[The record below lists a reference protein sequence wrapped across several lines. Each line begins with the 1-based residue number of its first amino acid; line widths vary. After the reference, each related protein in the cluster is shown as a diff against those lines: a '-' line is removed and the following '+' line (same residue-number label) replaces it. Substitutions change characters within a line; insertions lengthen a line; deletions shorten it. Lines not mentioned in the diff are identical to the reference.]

1 MAVKRFY
8 ETFHPEHYD
17 LRINVNRKQKEING
31 TSTVT
36 GEVIENPVFIN
47 QKNMTI
53 DSVKVDGKDVPFD
66 VLEKDEAIKI
76 ETGKNGKAI
85 IEVEYSAPLTDT
97 MMGIYPSYYEVDGV
111 KKQIIGTQFETTFAR
126 QAFPCIDEPEAKATF
141 TLALKWDEEDGEVA
155 LANMPEVEVDKDG
168 YHHFEETVRM
178 SSYLVAFAFGDLQS
192 KTTHTK
198 DGVLIGVYATKAHK
212 PKELDFAL
220 DVAKNAIEFYEEF
233 YQTKYPLPQSLQ
245 LALPDFSAG
254 AMENWGLVTYREAYL
269 LLDPDNTSL
278 EMKKLVAT
286 VITHELAHQWFG
298 DLVTMKWWDNLWLN
312 ESFAN
317 MMEYLSVDGLEPDW
331 HIWEMFQTS
340 EAPAALTRDATDGVQ
355 PIQMEIN
362 DPADIDSA
370 FDSAIVY
377 AKGSRMLVMVRSL
390 LGDDALRKGLK
401 YYFDHHKFGNA
412 TGDDLWD
419 ALSTATDLDI
429 GKIMHSWLKQPGYP
443 VVSAYVDSSD
453 GHLKLSQQQF
463 FVGEGKDVGRQW
475 QIPLNANFKAPKI
488 MSDKEI
494 DLGYYKNLRSEAGHP
509 LRINVGNNSHFIVK
523 YDKTLLDDILAH
535 VDELDP
541 IAKLQLLQDLRLLAE
556 GKQISYAAVVPLL
569 TKFADSKSS
578 VVINAL
584 YATAAK
590 LRQFVEPES
599 AQEKDLKKLYDK
611 LSAGQ
616 VARLGWKV
624 KPGESDEDAQIRPYE
639 LSASLYAENKDSI
652 KTAHEIFTANEDN
665 LEAMNADIRPYVLIN
680 EVKNFGNAEL
690 VDKLIKEYQRTADP
704 SYKVDLRSAVT
715 STKDLAAIKAIVGD
729 FENADVVKPQDL
741 RGWYRGL
748 LANHYGQQA
757 AWDWIR
763 EDWDWLDKT
772 VGGDMEFA
780 TFITVTTGVFHT
792 PERLKEFKEFK
803 EFFEPKVNVPLLSRE
818 IKMDI
823 KVIEGKVNLIEDE
836 KDAVNSAV
844 AKAID

>member
-17 LRINVNRKQKEING
+17 LRIDVNREKKLITG
-31 TSTVT
+31 TSTIT
-36 GEVIENPVFIN
+36 GEAMQNPVMVN
-47 QKNMTI
+47 QKFMDIKGVT
-53 DSVKVDGKDVPFD
+53 VDGEKVPFEFND
-66 VLEKDEAIKI
+66 KDEAIKI
-76 ETGKNGKAI
+76 DAGKTGKMV
-85 IEVEYSAPLTDT
+85 IEIAYSAPLTDT
-97 MMGIYPSYYEVDGV
+97 MMGIYPSYYELNGV

-126 QAFPCIDEPEAKATF
+126 QAFPSIDEPEAKATF
-141 TLALKWDEEDGEVA
+141 SLALKWDEQDGEVA
-155 LANMPEVEVDKDG
+155 LANMPETDVDKDG

-220 DVAKNAIEFYEEF
+220 DIAKRAIEFYEDF

-362 DPADIDSA
+362 DPADIDSV

-390 LGDDALRKGLK
+390 L
-401 YYFDHHKFGNA
+401 
-412 TGDDLWD
+412 GDDLWD

-443 VVSAYVDSSD
+443 VVHAFVDAD
-453 GHLKLSQQQF
+453 GHLKLTQKQF
-463 FVGEGKDVGRQW
+463 FIGEGEDKGRQW
-475 QIPLNANFKAPKI
+475 QIPLNANFDAPKI
-488 MSDKEI
+488 MSEKEL
-494 DLGYYKNLRSEAGHP
+494 DLGNYKVLREDAGHP
-509 LRINVGNNSHFIVK
+509 LRINFGNNSHFIVK
-523 YDKTLLDDILAH
+523 YDKTLLDDILSD

-556 GKQISYAAVVPLL
+556 GKQISYASIVPLL

-578 VVINAL
+578 LVINAL
-584 YATAAK
+584 YTTAAK

-599 AQEKDLKKLYDK
+599 AEEKNLKKLYDL
-611 LSAGQ
+611 LSKDQ

-624 KPGESDEDAQIRPYE
+624 KNGESDEDIQIRPYE
-639 LSASLYAENKDSI
+639 LAASLYAENADSI
-652 KTAHEIFTANEDN
+652 KAAHEIFTENEDN
-665 LEAMNADIRPYVLIN
+665 LEAMNADVRPYVLIN
-680 EVKNFGNAEL
+680 EVKNYGSHDL
-690 VDKLIKEYQRTADP
+690 VAKLIKEYQRTADA
-704 SYKVDLRSAVT
+704 SYKADLRSAVT
-715 STKDLAAIKAIVGD
+715 STIDPAEVKEILGN
-729 FENADVVKPQDL
+729 FETADVIKPQDL

-748 LANHYGQQA
+748 LANHHGQQA

-792 PERLKEFKEFK
+792 PARLKEFK

-818 IKMDI
+818 IKMDV
-823 KVIEGKVNLIEDE
+823 KVIESKVNLIEDE
-836 KDAVNSAV
+836 KDAVNEAV
-844 AKAID
+844 AKAI

>member
-475 QIPLNANFKAPKI
+475 QIPLNANFKAPKM

-792 PERLKEFKEFK
+792 PERLKEFKEF
-803 EFFEPKVNVPLLSRE
+803 FEPKVNVPLLSRE

>member
-362 DPADIDSA
+362 DPANIDSA

-715 STKDLAAIKAIVGD
+715 STKDLAAIKAIVSD

-792 PERLKEFKEFK
+792 PERLKEFKEF
-803 EFFEPKVNVPLLSRE
+803 FEPKVNVPLLSRE

>member
-599 AQEKDLKKLYDK
+599 AQEKDLKMTSYPLVKLLVWAGK
-611 LSAGQ
+611 LSQ
-616 VARLGWKV
+616 VK
-624 KPGESDEDAQIRPYE
+624 
-639 LSASLYAENKDSI
+639 
-652 KTAHEIFTANEDN
+652 
-665 LEAMNADIRPYVLIN
+665 AM
-680 EVKNFGNAEL
+680 
-690 VDKLIKEYQRTADP
+690 
-704 SYKVDLRSAVT
+704 
-715 STKDLAAIKAIVGD
+715 
-729 FENADVVKPQDL
+729 
-741 RGWYRGL
+741 
-748 LANHYGQQA
+748 
-757 AWDWIR
+757 
-763 EDWDWLDKT
+763 
-772 VGGDMEFA
+772 
-780 TFITVTTGVFHT
+780 
-792 PERLKEFKEFK
+792 
-803 EFFEPKVNVPLLSRE
+803 
-818 IKMDI
+818 KMH
-823 KVIEGKVNLIEDE
+823 KFVHMN
-836 KDAVNSAV
+836 
-844 AKAID
+844 

>member
-141 TLALKWDEEDGEVA
+141 TLALKWDEEEGEVA

-463 FVGEGKDVGRQW
+463 FIGEGKDVGRQW

-556 GKQISYAAVVPLL
+556 GKQISYASIVPLL

-578 VVINAL
+578 LVINAL
-584 YATAAK
+584 YTTAAK

-599 AQEKDLKKLYDK
+599 NEEKNLKKLYDL
-611 LSAGQ
+611 LSKDQ
-616 VARLGWKV
+616 VARLGWEV
-624 KPGESDEDAQIRPYE
+624 KPGESDEDVQIRPYE
-639 LSASLYAENKDSI
+639 LSASLYAENVDSI
-652 KTAHEIFTANEDN
+652 KAAHQIFTENEDN
-665 LEAMNADIRPYVLIN
+665 LEALNADIRPYVLIN

-792 PERLKEFKEFK
+792 PERLKEFKEF
-803 EFFEPKVNVPLLSRE
+803 FEPKVNVPLLSRE

>member
-17 LRINVNRKQKEING
+17 LRINVNRKNKTING
-31 TSTVT
+31 TSTIT
-36 GEVIENPVFIN
+36 GDVIENPVFIN
-47 QKNMTI
+47 QKFMTI
-53 DSVKVDGKDVPFD
+53 DSAKVDGKNVDFD
-66 VLEKDEAIKI
+66 VIEKDEAIKI
-76 ETGKNGKAI
+76 KTGVTGKAV
-85 IEVEYSAPLTDT
+85 IEIAYSAPLTDT
-97 MMGIYPSYYEVDGV
+97 MMGIYPSYYELEGK

-126 QAFPCIDEPEAKATF
+126 QAFPCVDEPEAKATF
-141 TLALKWDEEDGEVA
+141 SLALKWDEQDGEVA

-178 SSYLVAFAFGDLQS
+178 SSYLVAFAFGELQS

-220 DVAKNAIEFYEEF
+220 DIAKRAIEFYEEF

-340 EAPAALTRDATDGVQ
+340 EAASALNRDATDGVQ

-362 DPADIDSA
+362 DPADIDSV
-370 FDSAIVY
+370 FDGAIVY

-443 VVSAYVDSSD
+443 VVNAFVAED
-453 GHLKLSQQQF
+453 GHLKLTQKQF
-463 FVGEGKDVGRQW
+463 FIGEGEDKGRQW
-475 QIPLNANFKAPKI
+475 QIPLNANFDAPKI

-494 DLGYYKNLRSEAGHP
+494 DLGNYKVLREEAGHP
-509 LRINVGNNSHFIVK
+509 LRLNVGNNSHFIVE
-523 YDKTLLDDILAH
+523 YDKTLLDDILSD
-535 VDELDP
+535 VNELDP
-541 IAKLQLLQDLRLLAE
+541 IDKLQLLQDLRLLAE
-556 GKQISYAAVVPLL
+556 GKQISYASIVPLL
-569 TKFADSKSS
+569 VKFADSKSS
-578 VVINAL
+578 LVINAL
-584 YATAAK
+584 YTTAAK

-599 AQEKDLKKLYDK
+599 NEEKNLKKLYDL
-611 LSAGQ
+611 LSKDQ
-616 VARLGWKV
+616 VARLGWEV
-624 KPGESDEDAQIRPYE
+624 KPGESDEDVQIRPYE
-639 LSASLYAENKDSI
+639 LSASLYAENADSI
-652 KTAHEIFTANEDN
+652 KAAHQIFTENEDN
-665 LEAMNADIRPYVLIN
+665 LEALNADIRPYVLIN

-741 RGWYRGL
+741 CDWYRGL

-772 VGGDMEFA
+772 VGGDMGFA

-792 PERLKEFKEFK
+792 PERLKEFKEF
-803 EFFEPKVNVPLLSRE
+803 FEPKINVPLLSRE
-818 IKMDI
+818 IKMDV
-823 KVIEGKVNLIEDE
+823 KVIESKVNLIEAE
-836 KDAVNSAV
+836 KDAVNDAV

>member
-17 LRINVNRKQKEING
+17 LRIDVNRKNKDING
-31 TSTVT
+31 TSTIT
-36 GEVIENPVFIN
+36 GDVIENPVFIN
-47 QKNMTI
+47 QKFMSI
-53 DSVKVDGKDVPFD
+53 DSVKVDGKDVDFE
-66 VLEKDEAIKI
+66 VVEKDEAIKI
-76 ETGKNGKAI
+76 ETGVTGRAV
-85 IEVEYSAPLTDT
+85 IEIAYSAPLTDT
-97 MMGIYPSYYEVDGV
+97 MMGIYPSYYELEGK

-126 QAFPCIDEPEAKATF
+126 QAFPCVDEPEAKATF
-141 TLALKWDEEDGEVA
+141 TLALKWDEEDDEVA
-155 LANMPEVEVDKDG
+155 LANMPEVEVDQDG

-178 SSYLVAFAFGDLQS
+178 SSYLVAFAFGELQS

-212 PKELDFAL
+212 PKELDFGL
-220 DVAKNAIEFYEEF
+220 DIAKRAIEFYEEF

-317 MMEYLSVDGLEPDW
+317 MMEYLSVDALEPDW

-340 EAPAALTRDATDGVQ
+340 EAAAALSRDATDGVQ

-362 DPADIDSA
+362 DPADIDSV
-370 FDSAIVY
+370 FDGAIVY

-429 GKIMHSWLKQPGYP
+429 GKIMHSWLKQPSYP
-443 VVSAYVDSSD
+443 VVNAFIDED
-453 GHLKLSQQQF
+453 GHLKLTQKQF
-463 FVGEGKDVGRQW
+463 FVGEGEDKGRQW
-475 QIPLNANFKAPKI
+475 QIPLNANFDAPKI
-488 MSDKEI
+488 MSEKEL
-494 DLGYYKNLRSEAGHP
+494 DLGNYKVIREEVGHP
-509 LRINVGNNSHFIVK
+509 LRLNIGNNSHFIVK
-523 YDKTLLDDILAH
+523 YDKTLLDDILSE
-535 VDELDP
+535 VDELEP
-541 IAKLQLLQDLRLLAE
+541 IDKLQLLQDLRLLAE
-556 GKQISYAAVVPLL
+556 GKQISYASIVPLL

-578 VVINAL
+578 LVINAL
-584 YATAAK
+584 YTTAAK

-599 AQEKDLKKLYDK
+599 NEEKNLKKLYDL
-611 LSAGQ
+611 LSKDQ
-616 VARLGWKV
+616 VARLGWEV
-624 KPGESDEDAQIRPYE
+624 KPGESDEDIQIRPYE
-639 LSASLYAENKDSI
+639 LSASLYADNADSI
-652 KTAHEIFTANEDN
+652 KAAHQIFTENEDN
-665 LEAMNADIRPYVLIN
+665 LEALNADIRPYVLIN
-680 EVKNFGNAEL
+680 EIKNFGNAEL
-690 VDKLIKEYQRTADP
+690 VDTLIKEYQRTADP

-748 LANHYGQQA
+748 LANHHGQQA

-792 PERLKEFKEFK
+792 PARLKEFK

>member
-97 MMGIYPSYYEVDGV
+97 MMGIYPSYYELEGK

-141 TLALKWDEEDGEVA
+141 TLALKWDEEEGEVA

-317 MMEYLSVDGLEPDW
+317 MMEYLSVDGLKPDW
-331 HIWEMFQTS
+331 HIWEMFQTN
-340 EAPAALTRDATDGVQ
+340 EASQALSRDATDGVQ

-362 DPADIDSA
+362 DPADIDSV
-370 FDSAIVY
+370 FDGAIVY

-463 FVGEGKDVGRQW
+463 FIGEGKDVGRQW

-494 DLGYYKNLRSEAGHP
+494 DLGNYKTLRSEAGHP

-523 YDKTLLDDILAH
+523 YDKTLLDDILAD

-556 GKQISYAAVVPLL
+556 GKQTSYATIVPLL

-599 AQEKDLKKLYDK
+599 AEEKNLKKLYDK

-616 VARLGWKV
+616 VTRLGWDV
-624 KPGESDEDAQIRPYE
+624 KPCESDEDAQIRPYE
-639 LSASLYAENKDSI
+639 LSASLYADNTDSI
-652 KTAHEIFTANEDN
+652 KAAHKIFADNENN
-665 LEAMNADIRPYVLIN
+665 LEAMNADVRAYVLIN
-680 EVKNFGNAEL
+680 EVKNFGSHNLIE
-690 VDKLIKEYQRTADP
+690 KLIKEYQRTADP
-704 SYKVDLRSAVT
+704 SYKVDLRSAIT
-715 STKDLAAIKAIVGD
+715 STIDPAEVKLVVDN
-729 FENADVVKPQDL
+729 FENADVIKPQDL
-741 RGWYRGL
+741 RGWYAGL
-748 LANHYGQQA
+748 LSNHHGQQA

-772 VGGDMEFA
+772 VGGDMEFT
-780 TFITVTTGVFHT
+780 TFITVTTRVFHT
-792 PERLKEFKEFK
+792 PTRLKEFK
-803 EFFEPKVNVPLLSRE
+803 EFFEPKVNIPLLSRE

-823 KVIEGKVNLIEDE
+823 KVIEGKVDLIEAE
-836 KDAVNSAV
+836 KVAVNNAV
-844 AKAID
+844 AKAIN